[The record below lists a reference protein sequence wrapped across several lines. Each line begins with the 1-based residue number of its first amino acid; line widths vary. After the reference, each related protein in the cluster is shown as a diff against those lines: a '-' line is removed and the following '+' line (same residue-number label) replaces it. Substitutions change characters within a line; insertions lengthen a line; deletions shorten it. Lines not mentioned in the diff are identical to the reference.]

1 MGLFLTEPLYGGE
14 GAPTEPRRSTLIA
27 CVRSYIPVEAQ
38 QSVAQMFPRS
48 RTLARRSGLIS
59 RRPSPP
65 YRSLSRSVSPTHQH
79 RTVSARSHRSFWLF
93 VHVAVASAGSLLR
106 RIAQPAGRKQVQ
118 QNRAALAQLAKS

>member
-1 MGLFLTEPLYGGE
+1 MLVPGYISMHRSCLAEIIFGVDV
-14 GAPTEPRRSTLIA
+14 STL
-27 CVRSYIPVEAQ
+27 V
-38 QSVAQMFPRS
+38 
-48 RTLARRSGLIS
+48 
-59 RRPSPP
+59 
-65 YRSLSRSVSPTHQH
+65 HQH